1 MIAINGFSVFYRY
14 ANQAFIFVALKDWK
28 ERKDP
33 DQHALAIINRAN
45 RALYMIPEARVYAI
59 NEPPISGMGMI
70 SGFDYRLVATDGD
83 RAKLDQA
90 AARLV
95 QMATAE
101 PAIASVRSVAAP
113 EVQVLYMDVDRNK
126 AKAMGVDIGEIHS
139 SVGALMGSS
148 FINQFT
154 DFGTSLKVK
163 LAADER
169 FRGDPDK
176 LKAFNLRNRD
186 GKLVPLSSVASFEW
200 KSAPIALSRYNGY
213 PSIQLNGATAPG
225 RSSGEAIAAMERLSA
240 ELPPGVS
247 YVWAGQSL
255 QEKLAGGQ
263 QGFIFLLSLV
273 FVFLFL
279 SALYESFK
287 LPVAV
292 FLVVPIGVLGALIAL
307 FLRGTANDVFFQVG
321 LITLIG
327 LAGKNGILIVEFAK
341 QRWEEG
347 LSTKDAAI
355 EAAKLRLRPIVM
367 TSLAFILGVVPL
379 VIASGAGA
387 ATQHSV
393 GTGIL
398 GGMLMATLIGV
409 FFTPLF
415 FFYMNRSRDGERDAR
430 QPRED
435 VA

>member
-1 MIAINGFSVFYRY
+1 
-14 ANQAFIFVALKDWK
+14 
-28 ERKDP
+28 
-33 DQHALAIINRAN
+33 
-45 RALYMIPEARVYAI
+45 
-59 NEPPISGMGMI
+59 
-70 SGFDYRLVATDGD
+70 
-83 RAKLDQA
+83 
-90 AARLV
+90 
-95 QMATAE
+95 
-101 PAIASVRSVAAP
+101 
-113 EVQVLYMDVDRNK
+113 
-126 AKAMGVDIGEIHS
+126 
-139 SVGALMGSS
+139 
-148 FINQFT
+148 
-154 DFGTSLKVK
+154 
-163 LAADER
+163 
-169 FRGDPDK
+169 
-176 LKAFNLRNRD
+176 
-186 GKLVPLSSVASFEW
+186 
-200 KSAPIALSRYNGY
+200 
-213 PSIQLNGATAPG
+213 
-225 RSSGEAIAAMERLSA
+225 
-240 ELPPGVS
+240 
-247 YVWAGQSL
+247 
-255 QEKLAGGQ
+255 
-263 QGFIFLLSLV
+263 V

-415 FFYMNRSRDGERDAR
+415 FFYMNRSRDCERDAR